1 MNELTNATY
10 QRRIEDVTKDIRRKT
25 GEFLVTAIEIGRL
38 LFEAKAMVEPGG
50 WSKYIEEELP
60 FSHSWANNY
69 MKLYTEFGSDQTSL
83 FGNSQTFLKLRPTQA
98 LEVLRLPEE
107 EREEFVE
114 SHNVADMS
122 TRQIKQAVQDQL
134 NEAERRNRE
143 LSEKLEEAKAENRDT
158 RQELLDAQQR
168 LAAASSSNAEW
179 EKALEKLKE
188 NQKKAERSES
198 IALNQVAGL
207 KKQLKEA
214 EDREKAALADL
225 ENARAKPE
233 IPEAMMQQMRTE
245 LEAAT
250 AKDATEKI
258 QKQLDAANAALKT
271 AEEKTREAEGKLAAA
286 QKKQKM
292 SNQDLMAVQTLGKQM
307 LVLANTINGHRIKAV
322 MADESMGRPI
332 NGFLEQLIE
341 ELRTAF
347 GVKDH
352 D

>member
-1 MNELTNATY
+1 MNELTNVAY
-10 QRRIEDVTKDIRRKT
+10 QRRIEDVTQDIRRKT

-50 WSKYIEEELP
+50 WSRYIEEELP

-122 TRQIKQAVQDQL
+122 TRQIKQAIQDQL
-134 NEAERRNRE
+134 DEAERRNRE
-143 LSEKLEEAKAENRDT
+143 LSEKLEEAEAENRDT

-168 LAAASSSNAEW
+168 LAAASSSNTEW
-179 EKALEKLKE
+179 EKQLEKLKE

-207 KKQLKEA
+207 KKQLQEA

-225 ENARAKPE
+225 EKARANPE

-250 AKDATEKI
+250 AKDATAKI

-271 AEEKTREAEGKLAAA
+271 AEEKAQEAEEKLATA

-307 LVLANTINGHRIKAV
+307 LAIANTINGHRIKAV
-322 MADESMGRPI
+322 MQDESMGRPI

-347 GVKDH
+347 GVKKND
-352 D
+352 